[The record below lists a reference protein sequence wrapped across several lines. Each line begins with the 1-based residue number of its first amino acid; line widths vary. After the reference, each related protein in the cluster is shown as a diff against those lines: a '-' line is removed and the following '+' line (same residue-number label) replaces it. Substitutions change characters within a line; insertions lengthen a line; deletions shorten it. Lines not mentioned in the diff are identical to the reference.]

1 MVRSHAWVYASHGK
15 HVKARNSC
23 RGGRIEK
30 KGKRKARQHATLPR
44 SLYCFELSAPL
55 AGLCFNIRVL
65 DFTCIHPPT
74 PNPLPRP
81 APPKT
86 SPNGRQL
93 SRAQNVEPFPLH
105 LSPHLPP
112 PRNCT
117 PIRPLFSATPSNRV
131 LFNWWDVSARNT
143 HAQFFS
149 PFRLVALHFSTVV
162 SSNWAHEFRRHPSF
176 PRRDRCRF
184 VDHRRR

>member
-143 HAQFFS
+143 RTHARTIFLSVSARCS
-149 PFRLVALHFSTVV
+149 PFLHRCFLELGARISKASFLP
-162 SSNWAHEFRRHPSF
+162 SS
-176 PRRDRCRF
+176 
-184 VDHRRR
+184 